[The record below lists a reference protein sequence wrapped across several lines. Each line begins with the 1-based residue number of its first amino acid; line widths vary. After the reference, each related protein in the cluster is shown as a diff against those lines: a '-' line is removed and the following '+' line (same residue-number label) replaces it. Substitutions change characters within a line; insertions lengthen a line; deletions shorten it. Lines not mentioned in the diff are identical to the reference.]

1 MDDNREKARQ
11 PGVMNP
17 DSSSS
22 SSLGAASMLAVDG
35 VVPAAGYTLKP
46 MAQILRQTTG
56 LSSFLAYGLSGACNL
71 GATLEEKIGI
81 PTVASP

>member
-1 MDDNREKARQ
+1 
-11 PGVMNP
+11 
-17 DSSSS
+17 
-22 SSLGAASMLAVDG
+22 MLAVDG

-81 PTVASP
+81 PTVASPELRCSKAEHVETNARLETSSPFVL